1 MSTFF
6 SDQVVQ
12 ALGWT
17 LVHSFWQATLIA
29 ALLYVLLPRFR
40 TAWQKYW
47 LAYGALLLVLG
58 VAIGTFVW
66 YRVSTSAVEAATLD
80 MAADPPL
87 PTLTVEQPIMDT
99 PGSIAAVP
107 VAAVADWL
115 EARYSFLVACWLF
128 GFGFFGLRLAG
139 GLYYVRRLRKHG
151 LSELPLEWQEC
162 KRDFSERLGLRSVV
176 RLMESALAPV
186 PMAIGFLKPMVLF
199 PIGLVNQLSPLEAE
213 AILAHELAHLAHRD
227 WLFNLLQACIE
238 SLFYHHPAVWWISG
252 VIRTERENSCDDAAV
267 ALTGKRLAYA
277 KALVQVQERV
287 RSTAVLPVPALYW
300 QGASTLLRPRPLLL
314 ERVKRILHQPQSSSP
329 TMEKLI
335 ATVLLL
341 ALLLFCG
348 LRANKNNPIIQSAL
362 AQMPLNVFG
371 TSDSEAALMVAD
383 SIPKG
388 KGTQKIVREDDKQ
401 HVEMEI
407 KDGNIS
413 RLSIDGKEIPKE
425 AFAQY
430 SDLTDDILEDVHPP
444 HPPMPPFPA
453 DGPAIAPMP
462 PAGEWEYAPRAGAPA
477 LPPGVYLNGELRGA
491 MAPMPPIPPVA
502 PRIATI
508 KDKDG
513 NLVLKVE
520 RNGEPLELTIK
531 DGAVWHKG
539 RKLEEGETL
548 DLMGLKD
555 KGFFY
560 WNDDEGNNISFGQGN
575 FNFNMESDE
584 EGGAAWTEEAK
595 ADFERIRENAKRLAQ
610 EYREKWE
617 MSKEARSDMQRELRA
632 AQQEIERAQKEM
644 QRELRNNQAELGRA
658 SRELQQAQRE
668 IAQTLSQQR
677 NWSHAYGS
685 GASSSSPDARDLDDV
700 FRQQFIKDGL
710 IDNPKH
716 YSFQMTGEK
725 LKVNGKKQSDEVHK
739 KYLEL
744 YRSTTG
750 KKMGKSDSIS
760 YSVDED

>member
-17 LVHSFWQATLIA
+17 LVHSLWQAAVIA
-29 ALLYVLLPRFR
+29 ALLYLLLPRFR
-40 TAWQKYW
+40 TARQKYW

-58 VAIGTFVW
+58 VSIGTFVW
-66 YRVSTSAVEAATLD
+66 YRAPSPSTEITALEITDGSVPALTAEHTPLVAVA
-80 MAADPPL
+80 P
-87 PTLTVEQPIMDT
+87 
-99 PGSIAAVP
+99 VP
-107 VAAVADWL
+107 VAAFTDWL

-139 GLYYVRRLRKHG
+139 GLYYVRRLRKRG

-186 PMAIGFLKPMVLF
+186 PMAVGFLKPMVLF
-199 PIGLVNQLSPLEAE
+199 PIGLINQLSPVEAE

-287 RSTAVLPVPALYW
+287 KSTSALPVPALYW

-362 AQMPLNVFG
+362 AQMPLEVFG
-371 TSDSEAALMVAD
+371 VSDPEAALMAAD

-388 KGTQKIVREDDKQ
+388 KGIQKIVREDDKQ
-401 HVEMEI
+401 RVEMEI
-407 KDGNIS
+407 KDGNLT

-425 AFAQY
+425 EFAQY
-430 SDLTDDILEDVHPP
+430 SDLTDDIREDAHPP
-444 HPPMPPFPA
+444 YPPMPPFPA

-462 PAGEWEYAPRAGAPA
+462 PAGEWEYAARGGMPA

-491 MAPMPPIPPVA
+491 LAPTPPMPPIA
-502 PRIATI
+502 PRIATA

-513 NLVLKVE
+513 NVVLKVE
-520 RNGEPLELTIK
+520 RGGEPLELTIK
-531 DGAVWHKG
+531 DGAVWHEG

-560 WNDDEGNNISFGQGN
+560 LNDDEGNNISFGQGN
-575 FNFNMESDE
+575 FNFNTESDE

-610 EYREKWE
+610 EYREKWK
-617 MSKEARSDMQRELRA
+617 MSEETRSDMQRELRA

-668 IAQTLSQQR
+668 IAQTLGQR
-677 NWSHAYGS
+677 RNGSYAYGS
-685 GASSSSPDARDLDDV
+685 GASSPSPDASDLDDV
-700 FRQQFIKDGL
+700 FRQQFVKDGL

-750 KKMGKSDSIS
+750 KKMGKSDAIS